1 MNSRRLYKNCPK
13 KTCDCGKMIRIL
25 LLISLTCVLASPS
38 NQEDVIEPS
47 LDEAVRV
54 KKKCEYGIFSPMC
67 FKIGIIRLIDRL
79 NKNKEVT
86 LMPGVTLVKDR
97 EDERIEAV
105 VAEMARSLPSEPEER
120 LDKFLL
126 YLLESFLDTHSVKL
140 RLLDD
145 AGIPEARSNG
155 NDARKRTGGKKN
167 SNVGPIIAM
176 AAMLKGE

>member
-1 MNSRRLYKNCPK
+1 MKSRRLYKNCPK
-13 KTCDCGKMIRIL
+13 KTCDFDKMIRIL
-25 LLISLTCVLASPS
+25 LLISLTCVLAAPN

-47 LDEAVRV
+47 VDKAVRV
-54 KKKCEYGIFSPMC
+54 KNNCEYGIFSPTC

-86 LMPGVTLVKDR
+86 LIPGVTLVKDR
-97 EDERIEAV
+97 EDESTEAV
-105 VAEMARSLPSEPEER
+105 AAELARSLASQPEEK

-126 YLLESFLDTHSVKL
+126 YFLESFLDTHSVKL

-145 AGIPEARSNG
+145 TGTPEARSNG